1 MDFTPGVFDIS
12 IPEKPNNQV
21 NTTLAKQL
29 ALYVIIYSPVQMACD
44 LPAHYEKYPDAFE
57 FIKEVGVDWETTKV
71 LNADIGQYITVARK
85 EKGSG
90 DWFVGAITNEQPRKV
105 SVKLDFLDTN
115 QAYLAKIYRDGK
127 DAHYKTNPE
136 SYSIES
142 ISVTSESTIEAQ
154 LAASG
159 GMAVTIF
166 KVKK

>member
-1 MDFTPGVFDIS
+1 MVG
-12 IPEKPNNQV
+12 
-21 NTTLAKQL
+21 
-29 ALYVIIYSPVQMACD
+29 
-44 LPAHYEKYPDAFE
+44 DA
-57 FIKEVGVDWETTKV
+57 
-71 LNADIGQYITVARK
+71 YRP
-85 EKGSG
+85 
-90 DWFVGAITNEQPRKV
+90 NEQPRAV
-105 SVKLDFLDTN
+105 SVKLDFLDPN

-136 SYSIES
+136 SYAIES